1 MGIISF
7 VIYIITSVVLFSGN
21 NWPCIDPRKEKRF
34 RSKSNLIFGEKM
46 SWLLDMYWN
55 ERWIDRKLTFCNL
68 DDHLQ
73 SVEEEIVKK
82 HSVESFL
89 QFTKVKSKVIFI
101 I

>member
-1 MGIISF
+1 
-7 VIYIITSVVLFSGN
+7 
-21 NWPCIDPRKEKRF
+21 
-34 RSKSNLIFGEKM
+34 M

-89 QFTKVKSKVIFI
+89 QFTKVKCKVIFI